1 MSLFRWTQLFK
12 LSISLNI
19 LHSIAVVLNKQKYG
33 KLVDAEFATI
43 IKTFCL
49 HQSEKYECTPEKS
62 YI

>member
-1 MSLFRWTQLFK
+1 MSL
-12 LSISLNI
+12 SLNI
-19 LHSIAVVLNKQKYG
+19 LHSIAVVRNKQKYG
-33 KLVDAEFATI
+33 KLVDAEYATI